1 MSADYIEYMYNTCLT
16 FSKVSIAS
24 MSMDLRQSAIIF
36 VLVMSQPDALAKSWK
51 TIKETYNFKEHKE
64 PLMTWLQCGYW
75 IACGISYS

>member
-36 VLVMSQPDALAKSWK
+36 VLVMSQPDTLAKSWK
-51 TIKETYNFKEHKE
+51 TIKETYKFKEHKE
-64 PLMTWLQCGYW
+64 PDMAPMWILDWL
-75 IACGISYS
+75 GISYL